1 MDLAGSE
8 RQKRTN
14 STGLRLRE
22 ANSINKNLVVLRNV
36 IHALIEKKDY
46 IPYRDSKLTRLLQD
60 SFGGG
65 TKTTLIANVS
75 VDMENIGETI
85 GTLRYAAVVSKVSNC
100 PVIHYDAKDLLIKQY
115 VE

>member
-8 RQKRTN
+8 RQKKTN
-14 STGLRLRE
+14 SIGMRLRE

-36 IHALIEKKDY
+36 IHALIENKDY

-65 TKTTLIANVS
+65 TKTRLIANIS
-75 VDMENIGETI
+75 TDLDNINESI
-85 GTLRYAAVVSKVSNC
+85 STLRYAAVASKVSNC
-100 PVIHYDAKDLLIKQY
+100 PIIHYDAKDLLIKQY
-115 VE
+115 V